1 MLETLDI
8 EGAIQSALAAKGMS
22 ASAPPVPATLGAHLP
37 HYHAVRVGGWQE
49 NAVQDMH
56 EVEIHTYAADEA
68 DAMAAANRLSGWIRA
83 LAGDTLDGHQVYT
96 SNVTTLPYGNPD
108 PLHLSLARATL
119 RAQILTRTA

>member
-1 MLETLDI
+1 MFETLDI
-8 EGAIQSALAAKGMS
+8 EGAIQSALAANGMS
-22 ASAPPVPATLGAHLP
+22 ASAPPVPATLGAYLP

-108 PLHLSLARATL
+108 PLHQTLARATL

>member
-8 EGAIQSALAAKGMS
+8 EGAIQAALASEGMS
-22 ASAPPVPATLGAHLP
+22 ASAPPIPATLGAHLP
-37 HYHAVRVGGWQE
+37 HFHAVRVGGWQE

-56 EVEIHTYAADEA
+56 EVEIHAYAADEA
-68 DAMAAANRLSGWIRA
+68 DAMGAANGIAGWVRR
-83 LAGDTLDGHQVYT
+83 LAGDMLDGYQVYT

-108 PLHLSLARATL
+108 PLHQSLARATL